1 MRKVLAPTSTLAALA
16 LMLGA
21 TAQADTV
28 ALDNGQMT
36 YEIFEHSVGHVDLA
50 TCPEGFDNDKVFCR
64 LTVAE
69 ERAHV
74 FAFAF
79 EGDQLL
85 QAIRSYEFDEEF
97 LNF

>member
-1 MRKVLAPTSTLAALA
+1 MRKILAPTSTLAAIA

-21 TAQADTV
+21 TAQAETV

-85 QAIRSYEFDEEF
+85 QAIRSYEFDEDF

>member
-1 MRKVLAPTSTLAALA
+1 MRKILAPTSTLAAIA

-21 TAQADTV
+21 TAQAETV

-50 TCPEGFDNDKVFCR
+50 TSPEGFDNDKVFCR

-85 QAIRSYEFDEEF
+85 QAIRSYEFDEDF